1 MKVLNVLLVGIAL
14 LVGTTNLSAQEK
26 VKKTAKERAEMH
38 TEKMTKELNLTP
50 DQKTKVS
57 ELNLGV
63 EMKNEAI
70 HSDKN
75 MSEETKKAS
84 LHGNNDAKMAQLKTI
99 LTEEQYKKVLTQHA
113 EMKAKKM
120 ESKSTNEKI
129 APSNK
134 SVEIKEL
141 K

>member
-1 MKVLNVLLVGIAL
+1 MRVLNVLLVGIAL
-14 LVGTTNLSAQEK
+14 LFGTTTLSAQEK
-26 VKKTAKERAEMH
+26 VNKTAKERAEMH

-84 LHGNNDAKMAQLKTI
+84 YQGNNDAKMAQLKTI

-120 ESKSTNEKI
+120 ESKSTNVKI

-134 SVEIKEL
+134 SIEIKD
-141 K
+141 

>member
-14 LVGTTNLSAQEK
+14 LVGTTTLSAQEK

-84 LHGNNDAKMAQLKTI
+84 YQGNNDAKMAQLKTI